1 MEGDGKDLLLLH
13 GWGASLLTFSKLV
26 KAFSGFRVYSIDLP
40 GFGGSQVGVP
50 LGVEEVADVIFE
62 FVKALGIENP
72 CLLGHSYGGRVSIVY
87 AAKYPVD
94 KLILVSSAGIKQRL
108 RLSKRMKIKVYKL
121 LKKCHLPVKMG
132 SEDYQNADNVKRV
145 MLVKAVNTDL
155 REYMKRIHSSTLL
168 IYGVEDEV
176 TPLEL
181 GYQIK
186 GLIPGAVLIEMEECG
201 HFPYLD
207 RPSFFSLIVMSFLVE
222 GNHAD

>member
-1 MEGDGKDLLLLH
+1 
-13 GWGASLLTFSKLV
+13 
-26 KAFSGFRVYSIDLP
+26 
-40 GFGGSQVGVP
+40 
-50 LGVEEVADVIFE
+50 
-62 FVKALGIENP
+62 
-72 CLLGHSYGGRVSIVY
+72 
-87 AAKYPVD
+87 
-94 KLILVSSAGIKQRL
+94 
-108 RLSKRMKIKVYKL
+108 MKIKGYKL